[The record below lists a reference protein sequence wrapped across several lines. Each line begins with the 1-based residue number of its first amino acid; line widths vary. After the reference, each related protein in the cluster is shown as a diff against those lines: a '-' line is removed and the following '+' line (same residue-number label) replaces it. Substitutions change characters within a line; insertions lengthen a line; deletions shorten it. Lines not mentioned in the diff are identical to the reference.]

1 MQDSIQGVLCILFP
15 NNKEIKQINLIFQ
28 KLTTQR
34 GKSLKW
40 RKKLFIYKLHDKQKP
55 NTQNN
60 IPKGECSLL

>member
-34 GKSLKW
+34 GKSLK
-40 RKKLFIYKLHDKQKP
+40 
-55 NTQNN
+55 
-60 IPKGECSLL
+60 